1 MLKYSMCERYVRGS
15 AASRDILCFA
25 RGGNVWAVEVVES
38 LALLNA
44 ITYTEKRSGGVSL
57 RYRPNK
63 AQQELILANA
73 LRVEILCSFEYLE
86 TAKADFSNNR
96 GDTVEHLAAV
106 RWNGVQPAA
115 RNAKFTECG
124 DFNAN
129 GIEYQVKYGAKTG
142 AATITDEKTL
152 NNLGL

>member
-1 MLKYSMCERYVRGS
+1 MCQRYISGS
-15 AASRDILCFA
+15 ASSRDILCFA
-25 RGGNVWAVEVVES
+25 RGGNVWAVEVAES

-44 ITYTEKRSGGVSL
+44 VTYTEKRSGGVSL

-63 AQQELILANA
+63 AQQDLILSNA
-73 LRVEILCSFEYLE
+73 LRVEILCSVEYLE
-86 TAKADFSNNR
+86 AVKADYNNNR
-96 GDTVEHLAAV
+96 GDAVEAMTAR
-106 RWNGVQPAA
+106 RWNGIQPKA
-115 RNAKFTECG
+115 RNTKFTDCG

-142 AATITDEKTL
+142 AATVTDEKTL